1 MDLKTLILGPSTAS
15 ARFTREFDVKIER
28 KTPTTVVHFDAK
40 VRGHFVS
47 KNGKPDFV
55 AEEIH
60 VVGIP
65 EMNLRTLF
73 PQELKSMRRHAL
85 SVEYPKMLGKRIR

>member
-1 MDLKTLILGPSTAS
+1 MDLKTLILGPSAAS
-15 ARFTREFDVKIER
+15 AKFTREFDVKIER
-28 KTPTTVVHFDAK
+28 KTSAAVVHFDAK
-40 VRGHFVS
+40 VKGHFVA
-47 KNGKPDFV
+47 KGGKPDFV

-73 PQELKSMRRHAL
+73 PRELKGVRRHAL
-85 SVEYPKMLGKRIR
+85 SVEYPKMLGKRVR